1 MAHHRSPAPV
11 GVNVRSLV
19 TQATH
24 KLSQRLLP
32 LAGLCVIFVTQAG
45 CNTLLVSAERKHAA
59 HPIAEL
65 GEMKQPLRGVVL
77 EKTDLGG
84 RQYLRVALPDAR
96 RSCQRTEPL
105 ELLLPV
111 SDEAQYPAILRESA
125 PGAAAADVSVSVFGT
140 VWARPPG
147 LQGSTSLPYDVVVR
161 QWLAGLDLRSN
172 TISPIVI
179 GYDQR
184 PGINASYRLGGVDS
198 KPRMTLIDVES
209 DWVCRSRIKRG
220 FMVLLYVPAAAL
232 DLLTFPVQL
241 IFFLNAH

>member
-1 MAHHRSPAPV
+1 M
-11 GVNVRSLV
+11 
-19 TQATH
+19 
-24 KLSQRLLP
+24 
-32 LAGLCVIFVTQAG
+32 
-45 CNTLLVSAERKHAA
+45 
-59 HPIAEL
+59 
-65 GEMKQPLRGVVL
+65 
-77 EKTDLGG
+77 
-84 RQYLRVALPDAR
+84 
-96 RSCQRTEPL
+96 
-105 ELLLPV
+105 
-111 SDEAQYPAILRESA
+111 
-125 PGAAAADVSVSVFGT
+125 
-140 VWARPPG
+140 
-147 LQGSTSLPYDVVVR
+147 VR